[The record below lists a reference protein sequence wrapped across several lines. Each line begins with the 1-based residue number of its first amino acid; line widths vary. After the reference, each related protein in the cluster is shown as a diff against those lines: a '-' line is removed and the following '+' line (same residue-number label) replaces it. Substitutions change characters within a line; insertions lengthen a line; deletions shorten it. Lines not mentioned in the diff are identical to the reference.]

1 MNIGATEEVARH
13 NLQERLLAGA
23 GLSVDRL
30 PALQAVFENMT
41 AHFTESLRKNAN
53 VPIEFIADVVRSGRA
68 TEILPSLSRCALS
81 ATYRA
86 TEVDSCLVIGVD
98 RQFIC
103 LIVELLFGS
112 DGSEIVDEAE
122 RSLSKVETRLAH
134 YALERLAEAL
144 RSSFST
150 TAGVSFAM
158 ERVEGKLDL
167 APACRRNGFMFMCAS
182 KLRLFGRESDVFIA
196 IPQAALE
203 PFKGALSR
211 APLEEASRQDPLW
224 ARQLKSRVT
233 HTEVT
238 VRAIMEKRDLTLQDI
253 ARFEVGQVVTLPV
266 SPTSL
271 IKLEC
276 ERQALF
282 WCTLGQKDSAYTIR
296 VEDLIDKNEEFI
308 EDVLGT

>member
-30 PALQAVFENMT
+30 PALQSVFENMT
-41 AHFTESLRKNAN
+41 AHFTESLRKSADA
-53 VPIEFIADVVRSGRA
+53 PIEFIADAVSSGRA
-68 TEILPSLSRCALS
+68 NEILSSLSRCALS
-81 ATYRA
+81 AAFRA
-86 TEVDSCLVIGVD
+86 AEVDSCLVIGVD
-98 RQFIC
+98 RQFIY

-112 DGSEIVDEAE
+112 DGSEIADDPE
-122 RSLSKVETRLAH
+122 RSLSKVETRLGH
-134 YALERLAEAL
+134 YALEWLAEAL

-150 TAGVSFAM
+150 TAGISLAM

-167 APACRRNGFMFMCAS
+167 AASCRRSGIVFMCTS
-182 KLRLFGRESDVFIA
+182 KLRVFGRESDVFIA

-211 APLEEASRQDPLW
+211 VPSKEASRQDPIW
-224 ARQLKSRVT
+224 ARQLKTRVT

-266 SPTSL
+266 SPTGL

-296 VEDLIDKNEEFI
+296 IEDFIDKNEEFI
-308 EDVLGT
+308 EDVLGC